1 MFRLSKRDAMQIKK
15 LLPILL
21 AGLLLSSCQQEPTAK
36 NSKAVEAIAQSKHQ
50 WTGIAVSNSNRIF
63 VNFPFWSDNTPVS
76 VAEIVDGKAV
86 PYPTKNWNN
95 RKKPDGFL
103 AVQSVFIDSNN
114 NLWVL
119 DTRNPRFSG
128 VDSIGP
134 VLYRFNLQTDQL
146 VKQYNFNNN
155 HFVQNSYFNDV
166 RIDNEKQTAYITD
179 SGDGALIVLNLKT
192 GNAKRVLNN
201 HPATHA
207 ETDYLMINDKMWKN
221 SVDADGIA
229 LSPDRKHLFFTALSG
244 HTLYRIPTRALLK
257 TLITDNELAASIDTV
272 MHIPATDGM
281 LFDDKGNLWMGGLE
295 NNSINVLQKNG
306 NLVQMVQDSVIRWAD
321 SFSKDTAGNILFT
334 TSQIHLQPENKK
346 AYEVIKLKPSRL
358 NPAPLNKIL
367 MVITSHGLLGETGDS
382 TGYYLSEVSHAYY
395 TFKEAGFQITFASPE
410 GGKSPIDGKNMKD
423 PLNKKFMTDKTA
435 QKAIQNAIPANE
447 VNPSDYRA
455 IYYAGGH
462 GTMWDFPQNSALQ
475 TASKKIYENG
485 GIVSA
490 VCHGPSGLVNIKLSD
505 NNYLVNNKTVAGFT
519 NEEEHAAG
527 LEAVVPFLL
536 ESKLKTRGAKFEE
549 APIFQEK
556 VVSDQRLVTGQ
567 NPASAKGAAEQIVRV
582 LTFKN
587 PQ

>member
-1 MFRLSKRDAMQIKK
+1 M
-15 LLPILL
+15 LPTLL
-21 AGLLLSSCQQEPTAK
+21 AGLIFISCQQQATTT
-36 NSKAVEAIAQSKHQ
+36 NSKAFEAIAQSNHQ
-50 WTGIAVSNSNRIF
+50 WTGVAVSNSNRMF

-95 RKKPDGFL
+95 RNNPDGFL
-103 AVQSVFIDSNN
+103 AVQSVFIDSRN

-134 VLYRFNLQTDQL
+134 VLYKFDLQTDQL
-146 VKQYNFNNN
+146 VKQYNFDND
-155 HFVQNSYFNDV
+155 HYAQNSYFNDV
-166 RIDNEKQTAYITD
+166 RIDNKKQTAYITD
-179 SGDGALIVLNLKT
+179 SGNGALIVLNLKT
-192 GNAKRVLNN
+192 GNAKRVLDN

-229 LSPDRKHLFFTALSG
+229 LSPDRKHLFFTPLSG
-244 HTLYRIPTRALLK
+244 HTLYRIPTTALLK
-257 TLITDNELAASIDTV
+257 TSIKDSDLAASIDTV

-281 LFDDKGNLWMGGLE
+281 LFDNKGNLWMGGLE

-306 NLVQMVQDSVIRWAD
+306 KLVQMVQDSVIRWAD
-321 SFSKDTAGNILFT
+321 SFGKDTAGNIFFT
-334 TSQIHLQPENKK
+334 TSQIHLQPENRK
-346 AYEVIKLKPSRL
+346 AYEIIKLKPSKL
-358 NPAPLNKIL
+358 SAKPLNKIL
-367 MVITSHGLLGETGDS
+367 MAITSHGLLGETGDS

-395 TFKEAGFQITFASPE
+395 TFKEAGFQITFTSPK
-410 GGKSPIDGKNMKD
+410 GGKSPIDGRNMKD
-423 PLNKKFMTDKTA
+423 PLNKKFMNDKSA
-435 QKAIQNAIPANE
+435 QKAIENAIPANQ
-447 VNPSDYRA
+447 VNPAEYRA

-475 TASKKIYENG
+475 TASKNIYENG

-519 NEEEHAAG
+519 NEEEHAAD
-527 LEAVVPFLL
+527 LDSVVPFLL

-549 APIFQEK
+549 SPIFQKK

-567 NPASAKGAAEQIVRV
+567 NPASAKGTAEQIVR
-582 LTFKN
+582 LLSFKN